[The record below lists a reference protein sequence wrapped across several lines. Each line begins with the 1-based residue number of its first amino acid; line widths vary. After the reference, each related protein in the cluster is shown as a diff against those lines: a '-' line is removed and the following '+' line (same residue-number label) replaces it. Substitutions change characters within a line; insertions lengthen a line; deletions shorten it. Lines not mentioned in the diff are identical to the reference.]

1 MKNWKD
7 ECNYRR
13 IKDENGVVTAH
24 VIMIGGQDIL
34 VSNEVYEAYSQMGRQ
49 ERYQEQ
55 LLQDIPHVSLEK
67 LADACVPIEEYML
80 EQAPSPE
87 DICISMEDQAEQAA
101 LLRLLPEAMEQ
112 LTESERELIQA
123 LFYDDVPAREYAR
136 RTGIS
141 DMAVRKKRDRI
152 LMKLKNILRNLHFRV
167 RTPLFFWQW
176 SEGVNSSDG
185 FPPSEP

>member
-7 ECNYRR
+7 ECNDRR

-123 LFYDDVPAREYAR
+123 LFYDGVPAREYAR
-136 RTGIS
+136 RMGIS

-152 LMKLKNILRNLHFRV
+152 LMKLKNILRNLHF
-167 RTPLFFWQW
+167 
-176 SEGVNSSDG
+176 
-185 FPPSEP
+185 